1 MRAEATLNR
10 IAIQHEVFLCCYK
23 RQSCCARAQN
33 FTRTMQALF
42 KKLTKRNSALRG
54 FAPNP
59 VVFGAYSSKL
69 MQNLSAAYCLRPWRA
84 KPLISNHLSRSA
96 RERLPLSK
104 FSPGLFQKAASSAS
118 SASSAFPASLSSSTG
133 ADRRGGERRSA
144 AFSHRGHRHTPR
156 PFRYR
161 RSSRAR
167 TLYRQSPR
175 G

>member
-1 MRAEATLNR
+1 MLRKSAKLHANNAS
-10 IAIQHEVFLCCYK
+10 IVQKVNK
-23 RQSCCARAQN
+23 
-33 FTRTMQALF
+33 
-42 KKLTKRNSALRG
+42 KKLRPAWLCPEPCGVWS
-54 FAPNP
+54 
-59 VVFGAYSSKL
+59 VSSKL

>member
-1 MRAEATLNR
+1 MLRKSAKLHANNAS
-10 IAIQHEVFLCCYK
+10 IVQKVNK
-23 RQSCCARAQN
+23 
-33 FTRTMQALF
+33 
-42 KKLTKRNSALRG
+42 KKLRPAWLCPEPCGVWS
-54 FAPNP
+54 
-59 VVFGAYSSKL
+59 VSSKL

-118 SASSAFPASLSSSTG
+118 SAFPAFPAFPAFSAFPASLSSSTG